1 LDEFVCADMSRC
13 EFPADSFA
21 GVAAFY
27 SFLHLPHGELPDLL
41 RKIGTWLRPDGLLV
55 ATMATRADAGT
66 VEPDWLG
73 VPMYFSGYAAE
84 DSRRFVIDAELEIET
99 FRYETILEQGRPT
112 RFLWVVARKTRES

>member
-1 LDEFVCADMSRC
+1 MSRC
-13 EFPADSFA
+13 EFPEDSFA

-41 RKIGTWLRPDGLLV
+41 RRIGRWLRPDGLLV
-55 ATMATRADAGT
+55 ATMATRPDAGT

-84 DSRRFVIDAELEIET
+84 DSRRFLIEAGLEIET
-99 FRYETILEQGRPT
+99 FLYESILEQGRPT
-112 RFLWVVARKTRES
+112 RFLWVVARKPHGS